1 MEHLKKILKSLSV
14 GIIAGCIVAL
24 FTHYFMPGFFDR
36 LENIS
41 YYVRYKF
48 EFDLKSKGQLDSIQD
63 FTHYG
68 INMIDIDD
76 RSMAKMGLYHNWDR
90 SYHAHMLD
98 SLCKQFPAAIVF
110 DIFFSNP
117 EDSTYQKRIQ
127 TLFDNFQNQ
136 FPSIKLSPEIQRSIL
151 LSVNYDKQFTDA
163 IKRSGRTYL
172 GIYLTDTSVYSPL
185 SRTQLR
191 YRTSLEWHNEL
202 KPQSALHFP
211 PEKVSKLRS
220 VFNMLDGTFPALAQA
235 SRDIGHI
242 MVEPNDDD
250 GYVREIPLL
259 LRFRQF
265 DPVYLPISLRTI
277 VTLFGTPNDE
287 IVFEPGRYIDIGK
300 PFKIIRNSD
309 STYSF
314 SYPDVTMAM
323 VRILCNNADTILNYK
338 DRKTRTIT
346 KQVIASR
353 NLSGSVALE
362 MTIPGLIPSQ
372 IVNALYNNNFK
383 KMLSMQ
389 ENDTIELGPDIFL
402 VKDSESEFV
411 INAPIDA
418 QEWYFSDSD
427 MLTLSMLTREDF
439 EFVKP
444 GERRLVLHNFGI
456 SFYKGHLLSSL
467 PVLRD
472 EALEQLCEFGMRGI
486 ESILPGMRQDF
497 GKSVQIPL
505 TPKNEFI
512 ITFFGPKKVPF
523 KYYSYYDI
531 LNNTIQGELDG
542 KIYIVGSSVNALFD
556 LKTVPIDKQYPGME
570 VHASIMNSLLT
581 NTFITRLSDIHNFAI
596 LLIIGMCIGFIS
608 YMFKPLIGII
618 ISLFSLFVYGLIA
631 FYLFSENKIWIEIA
645 RPLLTIIF
653 SFSAVMVF
661 RYITEERNRQFLQ
674 NTFKQYLSPELIDI
688 MYKNRKQPALG
699 GDEGMRSAFF
709 TDIQGFSTFS
719 EKLGSPTRLVELL
732 NEYLGEMTDI
742 LLRHYGTL
750 DKYEG
755 DAIIA
760 CFGAPMQM
768 DDHAYQACLTAL
780 DMQSALAKLRN
791 KWIHEGDKWPPIVH
805 EMRMRIGINSGI
817 ITAGNMGSSIRKNYT
832 IMGDAVNLTARLESA
847 AKQFGVY
854 TLISE
859 ATYDLVKDHFVV
871 RQVDKIQVVGKSEPV
886 VVYELISEKATLT
899 ADYEE
904 LLPLYNDGLSFF
916 YKQQWDAA
924 VDILKKA
931 HDIEPYRTIAPG
943 GMTPSLKIIS
953 YCEYYKNNPPGD
965 DWDGVSKLTSK

>member
-1 MEHLKKILKSLSV
+1 MELLKKILKSLSV
-14 GIIAGCIVAL
+14 GLMAGSIVAL
-24 FTHYFMPGFFDR
+24 FTHYFMPGFFER

-41 YYVRYKF
+41 YYVRYNL
-48 EFDLKSKGQLDSIQD
+48 EYDLNLKDELDSIQEYSR
-63 FTHYG
+63 YG
-68 INMIDIDD
+68 INIIDIDD
-76 RSMAKMGLYHNWDR
+76 RSMSKMGLYHNWDR
-90 SYHAHMLD
+90 SYHAHMID

-117 EDSTYQKRIQ
+117 EDSTHQKRTQ
-127 TLFDNFQNQ
+127 ALLDEFKARY
-136 FPSIKLSPEIQRSIL
+136 PSAKLSPEIQQSIL
-151 LSVNYDKQFTDA
+151 STINYDRQFTDA
-163 IKRSGRTYL
+163 IRRSNKTYL
-172 GIYLTDTSVYSPL
+172 GIYLTDTSTYSPL

-191 YRTSLEWHNEL
+191 YRTSLEWHNAL
-202 KPQSALHFP
+202 KPQSALLLP
-211 PEKVSKLRS
+211 PEKASGLRS
-220 VFNMLDGTFPALAQA
+220 GFNLLDGTFPALAQA
-235 SRDIGHI
+235 SKDIGHI
-242 MVEPNDDD
+242 MAEPNDDS
-250 GYVREIPLL
+250 YIREIPLL

-265 DPVYLPISLRTI
+265 DPVYLPISLRSV

-300 PFKIIRNSD
+300 PFKITRNMD

-314 SYPDVTMAM
+314 SYPDITMAM
-323 VRILCNNADTILNYK
+323 VRIICNNTDTILKYTEK
-338 DRKTRTIT
+338 KTLSIA
-346 KQVIASR
+346 KKVIAIR
-353 NLSGSVALE
+353 DESGGLALE
-362 MTIPGLIPSQ
+362 MTIPGVLPSE
-372 IVNALYNNNFK
+372 IVNALYNNDFK
-383 KMLSMQ
+383 EMLSMQ
-389 ENDTIELGPDIFL
+389 EKDTFELGPEITL
-402 VKDSESEFV
+402 RRDSESEFV
-411 INAPIDA
+411 INAPFDA
-418 QEWYFSDSD
+418 QEWYLYDSD
-427 MLTLSMLTREDF
+427 ILTLSMLTPKDF

-444 GERRLVLHNFGI
+444 GERRLILHNFGI
-456 SFYKGHLLSSL
+456 SYFKGHLLSSI

-472 EALEQLCEFGMRGI
+472 ETLQQLCEFGMRGI

-497 GKSVQIPL
+497 GKNVQIPL
-505 TPKNEFI
+505 TPNNDFI

-523 KYYSYYDI
+523 KYFSYYDI
-531 LNNTIQGELDG
+531 LNNNVQGDLDG
-542 KIYIVGSSVNALFD
+542 KIFIVGSSASGLFD

-581 NTFITRLSDIHNFAI
+581 NTFITRLSDIQNFAI
-596 LLIIGMCIGFIS
+596 LLIVGMIIGFIS
-608 YMFKPLIGII
+608 YMFKPVIGII
-618 ISLFSLFVYGLIA
+618 SSLLSLFIYGLIA
-631 FYLFSENKIWIEIA
+631 FHFFSENKIWIEIA

-661 RYITEERNRQFLQ
+661 RYITEERNRKFLQ

-699 GDEGMRSAFF
+699 GDEGVRSAFF

-742 LLRHYGTL
+742 LLKHFGTL

-768 DDHAYQACLTAL
+768 DDHAYQACMTAL
-780 DMQSALAKLRN
+780 DMQNALAKLRK
-791 KWIHEGDKWPPIVH
+791 KWISEGDKWPQIVH

-832 IMGDAVNLTARLESA
+832 IMGDAVNLAARLESA

-854 TLISE
+854 TMISQ
-859 ATYDLVKDHFVV
+859 ATYDLVKDYFIV

-886 VVYELISEKATLT
+886 VVYELISDKSTLT
-899 ADYEE
+899 ADYGA
-904 LLPLYNDGLSFF
+904 LLALYNDGLSLF

-924 VDILKKA
+924 IDILKKA
-931 HDIEPYRTIAPG
+931 HDIEPYRTVAPD
-943 GMTPSLKIIS
+943 GMTPSLKIIR
-953 YCEYYKNNPPGD
+953 YCEYYKDNPPGA

>member
-1 MEHLKKILKSLSV
+1 
-14 GIIAGCIVAL
+14 
-24 FTHYFMPGFFDR
+24 MPGFFER

-41 YYVRYKF
+41 YYVRYNI
-48 EFDLKSKGQLDSIQD
+48 EYDLKSKDELDSIQE
-63 FTHYG
+63 FSHYG

-76 RSMAKMGLYHNWDR
+76 RSMSKMGLYHNWDR
-90 SYHAHMLD
+90 SYHARLID

-117 EDSTYQKRIQ
+117 EDSTHQKRVES
-127 TLFDNFQNQ
+127 LLDNFKISY
-136 FPSIKLSPEIQRSIL
+136 PSVNLSPEIERSIL
-151 LSVNYDKQFTDA
+151 STINYDQQFTDA
-163 IKRSGRTYL
+163 IRRSNKTYL
-172 GIYLTDTSVYSPL
+172 GIYLTDTATYSPL

-191 YRTSLEWHNEL
+191 YRTSLEWHNAL

-211 PEKVSKLRS
+211 PEKVSGLRS
-220 VFNMLDGTFPALAQA
+220 EFNLLDGTFPALAQA
-235 SRDIGHI
+235 SKDIGHI
-242 MVEPNDDD
+242 MAEPNDDS
-250 GYVREIPLL
+250 YIREIPLL

-300 PFKIIRNSD
+300 PFKIMRNMD

-314 SYPDVTMAM
+314 SYPDITMAM
-323 VRILCNNADTILNYK
+323 VRIICNYADTILNYNDK
-338 DRKTRTIT
+338 KTFSIT
-346 KQVIASR
+346 KQVIATR
-353 NLSGSVALE
+353 DESGAVALE
-362 MTIPGLIPSQ
+362 MAIPGVLPSE
-372 IVNALYNNNFK
+372 IVTSLYNNDFK
-383 KMLSMQ
+383 RILSMH
-389 ENDTIELGPDIFL
+389 EKETLELAPEITL
-402 VKDSESEFV
+402 RKDSESEFV
-411 INAPIDA
+411 INAPFGA
-418 QEWYFSDSD
+418 QEWYLYDSD
-427 MLTLSMLTREDF
+427 IATLSMLTPEDF
-439 EFVKP
+439 KFVKA
-444 GERRLVLHNFGI
+444 GERRLVLHNFGV
-456 SFYKGHLLSSL
+456 SYFKGHRLSSI

-472 EALEQLCEFGMRGI
+472 ETLEQLCEFGMRGI
-486 ESILPGMRQDF
+486 KSILPGMRQDF

-505 TPKNEFI
+505 TPKNDFI
-512 ITFFGPKKVPF
+512 VTFFGPKKIPF
-523 KYYSYYDI
+523 RYFSYYDI
-531 LNNTIQGELDG
+531 LNNSVQGDLDG
-542 KIYIVGSSVNALFD
+542 KIFIVGSSASGLFD

-581 NTFITRLSDIHNFAI
+581 NTFIKRLSDIHNFAI
-596 LLIIGMCIGFIS
+596 LLIVGMFIGFIS

-618 ISLFSLFVYGLIA
+618 TSLFALFIYGLIA
-631 FYLFSENKIWIEIA
+631 FYIFSENKIWIEIA

-661 RYITEERNRQFLQ
+661 RYITEERNRLFLQ

-688 MYKNRKQPALG
+688 MYKHRKQPALG

-780 DMQSALAKLRN
+780 DMQDALAKLRK
-791 KWIHEGDKWPPIVH
+791 KWISEGDKWPQIVH

-832 IMGDAVNLTARLESA
+832 IMGDAVNLAARLEGA
-847 AKQFGVY
+847 AKQFGIY
-854 TLISE
+854 TMISQ
-859 ATYDLVKDHFVV
+859 ATYDLVKDHFIV
-871 RQVDKIQVVGKSEPV
+871 RQIDKIQVVGKSEPV
-886 VVYELISEKATLT
+886 VVYELISGKSTLT
-899 ADYEE
+899 ADYEA
-904 LLPLYNDGLSFF
+904 LLVLYNNGLSLF
-916 YKQQWDAA
+916 YKQQWNDAI
-924 VDILKKA
+924 DILTKA
-931 HDIEPYRTIAPG
+931 HEIEPYSTIAPN
-943 GMTPSLKIIS
+943 GMTPSLKIMQ
-953 YCEYYKNNPPGD
+953 YCEYYKNNPPGA

>member
-1 MEHLKKILKSLSV
+1 MDILKKILKSLSV
-14 GIIAGCIVAL
+14 GLLTGSIVAL
-24 FTHYFMPGFFDR
+24 FTHYFMPGFFER

-41 YYVRYKF
+41 YYVRYNI
-48 EFDLKSKGQLDSIQD
+48 EYDLKLKDELDSIQEYSR
-63 FTHYG
+63 YG
-68 INMIDIDD
+68 INIIDIDD
-76 RSMAKMGLYHNWDR
+76 RSMSKMGLYHNWDR
-90 SYHAHMLD
+90 SYHAHMID

-127 TLFDNFQNQ
+127 ALLDNFQKQ
-136 FPSIKLSPEIQRSIL
+136 FPSTKLSPEIQHAVLSSI
-151 LSVNYDKQFTDA
+151 NYDEQFTDA
-163 IKRSGRTYL
+163 IRRSNKTYL
-172 GIYLTDTSVYSPL
+172 GVYLTDTSTYSPL

-191 YRTSLEWHNEL
+191 YRTSLAWHNAL
-202 KPQSALHFP
+202 KPQSALTIP
-211 PEKVSKLRS
+211 PEKVSRLRS
-220 VFNMLDGTFPALAQA
+220 TFSLLDGTFPALAQA
-235 SRDIGHI
+235 SKDIGHI
-242 MVEPNDDD
+242 MAEPNDDD
-250 GYVREIPLL
+250 GYIREIPLL

-277 VTLFGTPNDE
+277 ITLFGTPNDE

-300 PFKIIRNSD
+300 PFKITRNND

-314 SYPDVTMAM
+314 SYPDITMAM
-323 VRILCNNADTILNYK
+323 IRIICSNAETILRYTDK
-338 DRKTRTIT
+338 KTRSIA
-346 KQVIASR
+346 KQVIAIR
-353 NLSGSVALE
+353 DNSGAVSLE
-362 MTIPGLIPSQ
+362 MAIPGILPSD
-372 IVNALYNNNFK
+372 IVKALYSNDFK
-383 KMLSMQ
+383 KILSMD
-389 ENDTIELGPDIFL
+389 ENDTLELGTEIFL
-402 VKDSESEFV
+402 RKDSESEYV
-411 INAPIDA
+411 INAPFGA
-418 QEWYFSDSD
+418 QEWYLYDSD
-427 MLTLSMLTREDF
+427 IATLSMLTLHDF
-439 EFVKP
+439 DFVKP
-444 GERRLVLHNFGI
+444 GERRLILHNFEV
-456 SFYKGHLLSSL
+456 SYFKGTLLSSI

-472 EALEQLCEFGMRGI
+472 ETLQQLCEFGMRGI
-486 ESILPGMRQDF
+486 ESIPPGMRQDF
-497 GKSVQIPL
+497 GKNVQIPL

-512 ITFFGPKKVPF
+512 ITFFGPKKIPF
-523 KYYSYYDI
+523 KYFSYYDI
-531 LNNTIQGELDG
+531 LNNKVQGELDG
-542 KIYIVGSSVNALFD
+542 KIYIVGSSANALFD

-581 NTFITRLSDIHNFAI
+581 NTFITRLSELQNFLI
-596 LLIIGMCIGFIS
+596 LLIVGMFIGFIS
-608 YMFKPLIGII
+608 YMFKPLNGIL

-631 FYLFSENKIWIEIA
+631 FFTFSESKIWIEIA

-661 RYITEERNRQFLQ
+661 RYITEERNRMFLQ

-780 DMQSALAKLRN
+780 DMQTALSKLRK
-791 KWIHEGDKWPPIVH
+791 KWISEGDKWPSIVH

-832 IMGDAVNLTARLESA
+832 IMGDAVNLAARLESA

-854 TLISE
+854 TMISQ

-886 VVYELISEKATLT
+886 VVYELISEKSTLS
-899 ADYEE
+899 ADYEA
-904 LLPLYNDGLSFF
+904 LLALYNDGLSLF

-924 VDILKKA
+924 IDILKKA
-931 HDIEPYRTIAPG
+931 HEIEPYRTVAPG

-953 YCEYYKNNPPGD
+953 YCEFYKINPPGP